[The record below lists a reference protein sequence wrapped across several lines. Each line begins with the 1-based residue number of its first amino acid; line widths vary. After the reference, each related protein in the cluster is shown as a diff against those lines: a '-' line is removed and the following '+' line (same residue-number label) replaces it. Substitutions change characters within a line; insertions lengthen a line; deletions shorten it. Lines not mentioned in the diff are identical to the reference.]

1 MQILIK
7 EKHAK
12 ILIALKNQSQSW
24 YISSLARATNT
35 TYVHT
40 CNFISAC
47 EKLNLV
53 YNEKHGKIK
62 TVKLTDKGSKV
73 AELLNSIYNILGEQ
87 SIKNKDN
94 DKGISTD
101 EKKNIR

>member
-12 ILIALKNQSQSW
+12 ILLALKNQSQSW
-24 YISSLARATNT
+24 YISSLARETNT

-53 YNEKHGKIK
+53 YSEKHGKIK
-62 TVKLTDKGSKV
+62 TVKLTDMGSKV
-73 AELLNSIYNILGEQ
+73 AELLNSVYNILEEQ
-87 SIKNKDN
+87 NIKNKDN
-94 DKGISTD
+94 IKSIPAD
-101 EKKNIR
+101 EKKKGE